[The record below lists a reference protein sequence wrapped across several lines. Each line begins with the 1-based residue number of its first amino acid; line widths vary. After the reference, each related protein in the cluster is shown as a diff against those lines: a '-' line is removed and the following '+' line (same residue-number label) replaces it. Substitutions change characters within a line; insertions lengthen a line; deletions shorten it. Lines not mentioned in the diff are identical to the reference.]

1 MNMGEKIF
9 NLRKEKGISQE
20 ALAELL
26 GTTRQAVS
34 KWENG
39 RGYPETEKMLKL
51 SEIFGVTLDYLLKDD
66 KTSRPKADSGYY
78 VSMETARGYI
88 YTCKKMYRL
97 LAAGAAS
104 LALAG
109 VPYSLLGTGLPR
121 YLAMTVCAIIGICFF
136 AAAAFS
142 DDGRYDMLEKQPLVF
157 DYRGIKEITARYNSV
172 KKKYTFAMAACTV
185 LFVSGIVVLGLTD
198 GGYFPWS
205 EYHAFVFLFFA
216 LGLYGLIYFAGIC
229 ESYDLLVNND
239 KHVNSLG
246 FRLKQKIKNKI
257 DGI

>member
-9 NLRKEKGISQE
+9 NLRKERGISQE

-66 KTSRPKADSGYY
+66 KTGRPKADSGYY

-157 DYRGIKEITARYNSV
+157 DYRGIKEITAR
-172 KKKYTFAMAACTV
+172 
-185 LFVSGIVVLGLTD
+185 
-198 GGYFPWS
+198 
-205 EYHAFVFLFFA
+205 
-216 LGLYGLIYFAGIC
+216 
-229 ESYDLLVNND
+229 
-239 KHVNSLG
+239 
-246 FRLKQKIKNKI
+246 
-257 DGI
+257 